1 MDNDARE
8 AYYNRITTPGYKSDY
23 QKAAEAWAEYRNHR
37 DEYNMVVTSPLP
49 QRLPHNYN
57 RRSEDKDLIAEMK
70 KYQKIFGLRK

>member
-8 AYYNRITTPGYKSDY
+8 AYYDRITTPGYKSDY

-37 DEYNMVVTSPLP
+37 DEYNQVSTYQQPPAKTS
-49 QRLPHNYN
+49 RC
-57 RRSEDKDLIAEMK
+57 KDNGLINEMK